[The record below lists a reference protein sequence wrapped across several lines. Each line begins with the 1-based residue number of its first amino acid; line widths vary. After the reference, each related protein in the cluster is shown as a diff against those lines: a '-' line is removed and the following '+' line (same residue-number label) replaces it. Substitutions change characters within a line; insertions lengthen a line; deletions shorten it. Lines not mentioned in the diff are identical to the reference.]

1 MNGPR
6 NNNALPPRLAELLL
20 RHCLPDGI
28 AERSIRGDLREEYD
42 SIRSE
47 RSQAFAFLWYWVH
60 TFRLCFRFAFG
71 GRAEGRQFRQR
82 NHGVESIFR
91 DIKYAARN
99 LIKNPGFTVVAIST
113 LALGIGASTVAFS
126 LVNGVLIRPLPFP
139 DSNKLMFLEEVQDDG
154 SPLTLSFPNFDDWRT
169 ESRTMEGIAAVQFPL
184 PATVLGGEE
193 PVRGIVLRVSREFF
207 DVLGVYPWLGRAIS
221 YEENREGGEP
231 VAVLGYEFWQRHF
244 GERTDLDGFT
254 ITISGTTISV
264 VGVMPPGFKLMEEGD
279 VYLPLEQRPFRVRDS
294 HNFRAIGRLAAGVSP
309 ALALEELQVIA
320 ANIREAYPDE
330 TVGVGVA
337 MRPLRTE
344 ILGEVDR
351 PLFLLMGAA
360 GMLLLIACSNV
371 ASTLLA
377 RSTVR
382 DREMAIRTA
391 VGASRPRLVLLL
403 LAESLLLAILAGFAG
418 LGLSHLTLGV
428 VRSMGTEL
436 LPRIQSV
443 SIDFRVVMFAVVAT
457 LGTTLAF
464 GLVPALQS
472 SLSGSAGLGAG
483 QRGGTRRR
491 TGVGGNAMVAAE
503 AAVAVV
509 LVVACG
515 LLARSLQQILS
526 EQTNFRAD
534 GVLTVE
540 MDLRSS
546 ADNTNEGRGILLEE
560 IKAEFQALPGV
571 NTVGFV
577 SYLPTQ
583 ASMMSGPVFKS
594 PAPLQRDPN
603 RPGTSS
609 GWRVVD
615 TDYFTAMGIPLLQ
628 GRVFTA
634 EDRAD
639 APPVVVINEA
649 LANRAFPGQDPIG
662 QLIKFIPFWMEDDL
676 TVIGVVAEA
685 RDWRRGEGDQPEAY
699 VHWPQRPRYTRDMTA
714 VIHTAGSPTALVQSA
729 RERLRAV
736 APSVPGTIR
745 TMDALVNESL
755 RERTFILATLGSF
768 AALSLVLA
776 AVGIYGVVS
785 YSVTSRTRE
794 IGIKLALGAEPRV
807 VRGRMFSSS
816 IAVVCI
822 GVGVGMIFAL
832 LSGRLMEGL
841 LFGVSA
847 RDLSTLV
854 AAPMV
859 LLSAAALA
867 IAIPVFRYTR
877 VDPVEVMR
885 AD

>member
-1 MNGPR
+1 M
-6 NNNALPPRLAELLL
+6 
-20 RHCLPDGI
+20 
-28 AERSIRGDLREEYD
+28 Y
-42 SIRSE
+42 
-47 RSQAFAFLWYWVH
+47 
-60 TFRLCFRFAFG
+60 
-71 GRAEGRQFRQR
+71 
-82 NHGVESIFR
+82 
-91 DIKYAARN
+91 
-99 LIKNPGFTVVAIST
+99 
-113 LALGIGASTVAFS
+113 
-126 LVNGVLIRPLPFP
+126 
-139 DSNKLMFLEEVQDDG
+139 LEEVQEDG

-169 ESRTMEGIAAVQFPL
+169 ESRIMEGIAAVQFPV
-184 PATVLGGEE
+184 PATVLGGKE
-193 PVRGIVLRVSREFF
+193 PVRGTVLRVSREFF
-207 DVLGVYPWLGRAIS
+207 DVLEVYPWLGRAIS
-221 YEENREGGEP
+221 YDENREGGEP

-244 GERTDLDGFT
+244 GERTNLDGFT
-254 ITISGTTISV
+254 VSISGSTISV

-309 ALALEELQVIA
+309 ALALEELQAIA

-330 TVGVGVA
+330 TVGVGVN

-377 RSTVR
+377 RSAVR
-382 DREMAIRTA
+382 DRELAIRTA

-403 LAESLLLAILAGFAG
+403 LAESVLLAILAGLVGF
-418 LGLSHLTLGV
+418 GLSHLTLGV
-428 VRSMGTEL
+428 IRSMGTEL
-436 LPRIQSV
+436 LPRIQTV
-443 SIDFRVVMFAVVAT
+443 SIDFRVVLFAVVAT
-457 LGTTLAF
+457 LGTTLIF

-472 SLSGSAGLGAG
+472 TLAGRASLGTS
-483 QRGGTRRR
+483 QRGGTPRR
-491 TGVGGNAMVAAE
+491 TGVGGNVMVAVE
-503 AAVAVV
+503 TAVAIV

-546 ADNTNEGRGILLEE
+546 RDNTNEGRGVLLEE
-560 IKAEFQALPGV
+560 IKTEFQALAGV

-615 TDYFTAMGIPLLQ
+615 RDYFAALGIPLLR

-639 APPVVVINEA
+639 TPPVVVINEA
-649 LANRAFPGQDPIG
+649 LASRVFLGENPIG

-685 RDWRRGEGDQPEAY
+685 RDWRRGEGGQPEAY

-714 VIHTAGSPTALVQSA
+714 VIHTAASPTTLVQPV
-729 RERLRAV
+729 RERLKAI

-755 RERTFILATLGSF
+755 RERTFILATLSSF

-785 YSVTSRTRE
+785 YSVSNKTRE
-794 IGIKLALGAEPRV
+794 IGIKLALGAEPSA

-822 GVGVGMIFAL
+822 GVLVGMVCAL
-832 LSGRLMEGL
+832 ISGRAIEGL
-841 LFGVSA
+841 LYDVSA
-847 RDLSTLV
+847 RDLTTLIAAPAVLLV
-854 AAPMV
+854 AAT
-859 LLSAAALA
+859 LA
-867 IAIPVFRYTR
+867 IVIPVFRYTR

-885 AD
+885 AE